1 MRHIRLGVDPA
12 ERHVGTSLDD
22 GRVDAAPTPAEVS
35 VQSQTREIRDPVDLP
50 RRTILVVDDDAD
62 MRLYLRSCLRVAA
75 SPPFDRVIEAADGLE
90 ALRLVRSEAVDVV
103 ISDVGLPGLDGR
115 RLTRAIRDDASLR
128 HVSVLLVSG
137 DGVLGDSGAD
147 GFLFKPFNSHQL
159 LAALDRLAQQR
170 PAAPEQ

>member
-1 MRHIRLGVDPA
+1 MP
-12 ERHVGTSLDD
+12 
-22 GRVDAAPTPAEVS
+22 RVTVH
-35 VQSQTREIRDPVDLP
+35 SQTREARDSMDLP

-75 SPPFDRVIEAADGLE
+75 SPFDRVIEAADGLE

-128 HVSVLLVSG
+128 HVAVLLISG
-137 DGVLGDSGAD
+137 DGVVGDSAAD

-159 LAALDRLAQQR
+159 VAALDRLVPQR
-170 PAAPEQ
+170 PASLEQ